1 MLVWF
6 QKLINGAFLLLHR
19 EMRQQIPVA
28 LTSISLCSYMKEQSL
43 LHEGAIDSTCR
54 SNQLNSISLATKLM
68 K

>member
-1 MLVWF
+1 MVCFTVVVARIDRL
-6 QKLINGAFLLLHR
+6 GCLLLHVR
-19 EMRQQIPVA
+19 VIAP
-28 LTSISLCSYMKEQSL
+28 TCKSDCSYMKEQSL